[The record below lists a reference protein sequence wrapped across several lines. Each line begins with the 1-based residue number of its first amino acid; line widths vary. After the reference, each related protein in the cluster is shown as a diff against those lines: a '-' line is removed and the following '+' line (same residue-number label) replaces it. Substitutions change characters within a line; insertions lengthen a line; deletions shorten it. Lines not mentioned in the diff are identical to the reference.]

1 MNRNRKLVNRGA
13 AQPHMP
19 KGLATKPRTAI
30 KAKTKAGTC
39 GGQRIKGG
47 YVPE

>member
-1 MNRNRKLVNRGA
+1 MNRNRKLRDRV

-19 KGLATKPRTAI
+19 KCLATKPRTAI